1 MPKQTFLNLHSEKRH
16 RIENAFYREFTIH
29 KYDDASI
36 SSVLK
41 VLGLAKGSFYQY
53 FENKE
58 DLFKYLM
65 QHCFEIKMGYI
76 SHVKR
81 EDFETFWDFWRAMYS
96 EGLQFD
102 KECPLLSNFGYHL
115 MENMNSPT
123 IKPMYNALYQ
133 QGLAGMK
140 TLIQPEINN
149 GSFRKDIPPDRLA
162 FYLMKTGEQLLQFMK
177 FNHNE
182 ELELRIQKGESL
194 FAGKNEKLF
203 FELLDDNICLQ
214 SQAMN
219 AKN

>member
-1 MPKQTFLNLHSEKRH
+1 MPKQTFLNLNPAKRH
-16 RIENAFYREFTIH
+16 NIENAFYREFTIH
-29 KYDDASI
+29 KFDDASI

-65 QHCFEIKMGYI
+65 QHCFEKKMQCL

-81 EDFETFWDFWRAMYS
+81 EDFQTFWGFWRAMYT

-102 KECPLLSNFGYHL
+102 RECPLLSNFGYHL

-123 IKPMYNALYQ
+123 LQTMYSALYQ
-133 QGLAGMK
+133 QGLDVLKA
-140 TLIQPEINN
+140 LIQPEIEN
-149 GSFRKDIPPDRLA
+149 GHFRQDVTPDRLA
-162 FYLMKTGEQLLQFMK
+162 FYLMKTEEQLLHYMK
-177 FNHNE
+177 FNYSE
-182 ELELRIQKGESL
+182 EVENRIQKGESL
-194 FAGKNEKLF
+194 FTGKNEKLF
-203 FELLDDNICLQ
+203 LELLDDNIRLQ
-214 SQAMN
+214 SQAMD